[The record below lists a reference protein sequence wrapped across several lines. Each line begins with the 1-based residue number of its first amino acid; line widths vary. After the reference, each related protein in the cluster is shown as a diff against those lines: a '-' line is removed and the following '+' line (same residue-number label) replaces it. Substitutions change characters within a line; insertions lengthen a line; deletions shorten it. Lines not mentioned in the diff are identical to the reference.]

1 MSGCVTIKNMI
12 SKIKVNGHI
21 VLMIMAPVALLG
33 FLFAQNSNS
42 TKSSSSNTPSVVISD
57 IITQPRLGWA
67 VIYWT
72 TDIPAITKV
81 DYGSTESYGLVSGES
96 WGSVKHRAYLTG
108 IGEGTYHFRITAT
121 DPKTGKST
129 VSSDQT
135 VTVYPIVG
143 VGYPVLTGCRN
154 NLRVPEDYQHI
165 QAALDASCHGSTVH
179 VGPGEYREEISTG
192 GGVSL
197 IGAGSS
203 KTTIRGPG
211 VGHDGWGSVIHLSSS
226 VVDSDRDGKYEHHI
240 PTLSGF
246 TITSDYVQKTGII
259 DNAYSASGST
269 GVTVGSFPWYQLTTI
284 KNNVFKNL
292 DMGVLLIQY
301 NEPAAIINNT
311 FVGGKDQDYG
321 ILINIG
327 DGTPYYDYPSTLVE
341 NNTFVEYEKAGV
353 WAICPTICDFLRPTD
368 FTIQYNNTWRNT
380 RDYLFTESTIAYR
393 PWQTFNAPVFWQNYF
408 GKKLPIGKTQYD
420 PTGKNG
426 NISLDPLFV
435 NSRAGDYH
443 ERTGSP
449 HIDAGNPKSDFS
461 LEPQPN
467 GGRVNMGVFGNTP
480 EATLSR

>member
-1 MSGCVTIKNMI
+1 MI
-12 SKIKVNGHI
+12 NKIKANGHV
-21 VLMIMAPVALLG
+21 VLMVMAPVALLG
-33 FLFAQNSNS
+33 FLFAQNGESQ
-42 TKSSSSNTPSVVISD
+42 KSPPPNTASVVVSD

-72 TDIPAITKV
+72 TNVVATARV
-81 DYGSTESYGLVSGES
+81 DYGATESYGLVSGES

-129 VSSDQT
+129 VSPDQT

-165 QAALDASCHGSTVH
+165 QAALDASCHGSTVY

-197 IGAGSS
+197 IGAGAS

-211 VGHDGWGSVIHLSSS
+211 TGNDGWGGVINLSSL

-269 GVTVGSFPWYQLTTI
+269 GVMVNSTPWYQLSTI

-292 DMGVLLIQY
+292 DMGVMLVQY
-301 NEPAAIINNT
+301 NQPAAIVNNT
-311 FVGGKDQDYG
+311 FIGGKDQDFG
-321 ILINIG
+321 ILINPG
-327 DGTPYYDYPSTLVE
+327 GGTPYYDYPSTLVE
-341 NNTFVEYEKAGV
+341 NNAFVEYEKAGV
-353 WAICPTICDFLRPTD
+353 WVICPGVCDLLQPTD

-380 RDYLFTESTIAYR
+380 RDYLFTESTTAYR
-393 PWQTFNAPVFWQNYF
+393 PWQTLYAPVFWQNYF
-408 GKKLPIGKTQYD
+408 GTKLPTGKTQYD

-426 NISLDPLFV
+426 NISADPLFV

-449 HIDAGNPKSDFS
+449 HVDAGNPKSNFS

-467 GGRVNMGVFGNTP
+467 GGRVNMGVYGNTS

>member
-1 MSGCVTIKNMI
+1 MI
-12 SKIKVNGHI
+12 MINKIKANGHV
-21 VLMIMAPVALLG
+21 VLMVMAPVALLG
-33 FLFAQNSNS
+33 FLFAQNGESQ
-42 TKSSSSNTPSVVISD
+42 KSPPPNTASVVVSD

-72 TDIPAITKV
+72 TNVVATARV
-81 DYGSTESYGLVSGES
+81 DYGATESYGLVSGES

-129 VSSDQT
+129 VSLDQT

-165 QAALDASCHGSTVH
+165 QAALDASCHGSTVY

-197 IGAGSS
+197 IGAGAS

-211 VGHDGWGSVIHLSSS
+211 AGQNGWGSVIELSSL

-269 GVTVGSFPWYQLTTI
+269 GVMVNSTPWYQLSTI

-292 DMGVLLIQY
+292 DMGVMLVQY
-301 NEPAAIINNT
+301 NQPAAIVNNT
-311 FVGGKDQDYG
+311 FIGGKDQDFG
-321 ILINIG
+321 ILINPG
-327 DGTPYYDYPSTLVE
+327 GGTPYYDYPSTLVE
-341 NNTFVEYEKAGV
+341 NNAFVEYEKAGV
-353 WAICPTICDFLRPTD
+353 WVICPGVCDLLQPTD

-380 RDYLFTESTIAYR
+380 RDYLFTESTTAYR
-393 PWQTFNAPVFWQNYF
+393 PWQTLYAPVFWQNYF
-408 GKKLPIGKTQYD
+408 GTKLPTGKTQYD

-426 NISLDPLFV
+426 NISADPLFV

-449 HIDAGNPKSDFS
+449 HVDAGNPKSNFS

-467 GGRVNMGVFGNTP
+467 GGRVNMGVYGNTS

>member
-72 TDIPAITKV
+72 TDVPTTSKA
-81 DYGSTESYGLVSGES
+81 DY
-96 WGSVKHRAYLTG
+96 A
-108 IGEGTYHFRITAT
+108 
-121 DPKTGKST
+121 KTGKST

-211 VGHDGWGSVIHLSSS
+211 VGHDGWGSVIHLSSL
-226 VVDSDRDGKYEHHI
+226 VVDSDRDGKYEHYF

-321 ILINIG
+321 MVINVG
-327 DGTPYYDYPSTLVE
+327 DG
-341 NNTFVEYEKAGV
+341 
-353 WAICPTICDFLRPTD
+353 
-368 FTIQYNNTWRNT
+368 
-380 RDYLFTESTIAYR
+380 
-393 PWQTFNAPVFWQNYF
+393 
-408 GKKLPIGKTQYD
+408 
-420 PTGKNG
+420 
-426 NISLDPLFV
+426 
-435 NSRAGDYH
+435 
-443 ERTGSP
+443 
-449 HIDAGNPKSDFS
+449 
-461 LEPQPN
+461 
-467 GGRVNMGVFGNTP
+467 
-480 EATLSR
+480 